1 MKTLLSP
8 AMALMNR
15 LSFAKKFGL
24 ISVVFFLPILVTSF
38 YLLRDAYEQFVRTEV
53 ARTSLSLLGDSL
65 AVRRDL
71 SDFKDLL
78 AIRASAPQTDGH
90 ALDTRIAT
98 LQNGL
103 PTRLQGLAAPLLD
116 DRQRE
121 AIELGR
127 NELLRSLQN
136 ILAETSH
143 ANQVALVERLH
154 GEVQVFVSLIAAES
168 GLNQDPERDVR
179 QQIEL
184 LTRATPQVLDLIS
197 QVRAIGS
204 GALGQG
210 ALTSADSNR
219 LDDLLAGMDQ
229 LRGEYTLSLDAVLRG
244 GLAAARLAEPARRSQ
259 SSLAQVSELLD
270 EQLILVDTLDAPWLQ
285 FHDQVSQV
293 LALTHGLEDGTLA
306 VLEDELG
313 ERREAQRK
321 QMIMLVAA
329 MLAVVLL
336 IAYLYAAFFVS
347 IRTTLKALGRT
358 MEQVAAGDLTV
369 ECRVDSRDELA
380 ELGQVFSA
388 SVAQIR
394 VLIERV
400 GQTVGEVDNQARR
413 VEAISAQSHQAVTE
427 QRSRIEQVATAMNE
441 MSATA
446 QEVARSAA
454 AAAASAQGANQETE
468 GGRTLVGTQVSGI
481 QGLAGDLERSVEVI
495 NRLAGDS
502 QAIGQ
507 VLDVIKTVAEQT
519 NLLAL
524 NAAIEAAR
532 AGEQGRGFAVVAEE
546 VRNLAQRT
554 QHSTAEIEQMIARLH
569 QGVGAAVE
577 VMHSSHQQADTTVSH
592 AGAVQQALDNILAAV
607 GNIVDQ
613 NQQIATAVE
622 QQTVVAHDIDQ
633 NIVQISQAGELTS
646 AGASETAEASRELS
660 DSVARLQQL
669 IGAFRV

>member
-90 ALDTRIAT
+90 ALETRIAK

-244 GLAAARLAEPARRSQ
+244 GLAAPRR
-259 SSLAQVSELLD
+259 
-270 EQLILVDTLDAPWLQ
+270 
-285 FHDQVSQV
+285 
-293 LALTHGLEDGTLA
+293 
-306 VLEDELG
+306 LG
-313 ERREAQRK
+313 EAQP
-321 QMIMLVAA
+321 
-329 MLAVVLL
+329 
-336 IAYLYAAFFVS
+336 
-347 IRTTLKALGRT
+347 
-358 MEQVAAGDLTV
+358 EQP
-369 ECRVDSRDELA
+369 
-380 ELGQVFSA
+380 
-388 SVAQIR
+388 
-394 VLIERV
+394 
-400 GQTVGEVDNQARR
+400 
-413 VEAISAQSHQAVTE
+413 
-427 QRSRIEQVATAMNE
+427 
-441 MSATA
+441 
-446 QEVARSAA
+446 
-454 AAAASAQGANQETE
+454 
-468 GGRTLVGTQVSGI
+468 GT
-481 QGLAGDLERSVEVI
+481 
-495 NRLAGDS
+495 S
-502 QAIGQ
+502 Q
-507 VLDVIKTVAEQT
+507 
-519 NLLAL
+519 
-524 NAAIEAAR
+524 
-532 AGEQGRGFAVVAEE
+532 
-546 VRNLAQRT
+546 
-554 QHSTAEIEQMIARLH
+554 
-569 QGVGAAVE
+569 
-577 VMHSSHQQADTTVSH
+577 
-592 AGAVQQALDNILAAV
+592 
-607 GNIVDQ
+607 
-613 NQQIATAVE
+613 
-622 QQTVVAHDIDQ
+622 
-633 NIVQISQAGELTS
+633 
-646 AGASETAEASRELS
+646 
-660 DSVARLQQL
+660 
-669 IGAFRV
+669 